1 MKRLY
6 RPAEPPPAPEW
17 ASLLDGFVGQPLT
30 GVSRLAWH
38 TTTGTEHPERGP
50 VQLRFTD
57 DAGLVFDSGFDW
69 RLQAAPTT
77 AGDDSW
83 RDPYDHVW
91 QSEGWLLRD
100 ASGEPP
106 FAAVI
111 GRAFLGWRE
120 LLDEVGDQ
128 IGVHLDFG
136 AGVRLMI
143 IEGEVSPE
151 QD

>member
-6 RPAEPPPAPEW
+6 QPAEPQPAPEW
-17 ASLLDGFVGQPLT
+17 ASLLDRHVGQPLT

-50 VQLRFTD
+50 VQLRFAD
-57 DAGLVFDSGFDW
+57 DAGIVFDSGFDW

-77 AGDDSW
+77 PGDDSW

-106 FAAVI
+106 FDSAI
-111 GRAFLGWRE
+111 GQSLRGWQE

-128 IGVHLDFG
+128 IGVQLDL
-136 AGVRLMI
+136 GVELRLMVV
-143 IEGEVSPE
+143 EGEICPE
-151 QD
+151 SV